1 MFIKQNELSYSI
13 ESIFLNLNFNIIFSD
28 LIKLKI

>member
-1 MFIKQNELSYSI
+1 MFINQNELTYSI
-13 ESIFLNLNFNIIFSD
+13 ESIFLNLNFNIIFGD